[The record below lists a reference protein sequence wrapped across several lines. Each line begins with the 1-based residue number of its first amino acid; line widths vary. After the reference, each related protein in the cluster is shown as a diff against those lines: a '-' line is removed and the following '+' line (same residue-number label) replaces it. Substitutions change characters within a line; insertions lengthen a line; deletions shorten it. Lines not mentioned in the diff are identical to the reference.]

1 MRSSSVVHLAGVA
14 AWLAVAV
21 STAAAQTTY
30 PTVKVSGRLHTQ
42 FYYFGNEDYAALGG
56 NTATQNNFFVRRAR
70 IEARVQLNEYITA
83 FIQPDFAGGRST
95 STSTSCRPVVV
106 NNPLPDTVSVSC
118 SSSSTG
124 GVRLRDAWIDVRF
137 SKPDAKTAFTVR
149 LGQEKKPFSRYELTS
164 STNLPSI
171 ERGAGR
177 GLIGSASNDLFAA
190 SGYLAHDVGASARV
204 ERKLEG
210 GRMASLTAGIYNG
223 RGESANDNNNSKSY
237 GVRASAD
244 IWSKLSIGG
253 SYFSHDGIVGADTA
267 YRNNGYGV
275 DAQWNKPGEPGL
287 FALAEYLGGETAA
300 DNSINMTGIQ
310 AVAAYNIRMKS
321 PTSFLY
327 AIEPALRFDRAD
339 PDTDADDNES
349 TLISAVLGFYLTSK
363 AQWRIAY
370 ETQNFAASGAES
382 ISGVRTALTVS
393 F

>member
-149 LGQEKKPFSRYELTS
+149 LGQEKKPFSRYEL
-164 STNLPSI
+164 
-171 ERGAGR
+171 
-177 GLIGSASNDLFAA
+177 
-190 SGYLAHDVGASARV
+190 
-204 ERKLEG
+204 
-210 GRMASLTAGIYNG
+210 
-223 RGESANDNNNSKSY
+223 
-237 GVRASAD
+237 
-244 IWSKLSIGG
+244 
-253 SYFSHDGIVGADTA
+253 
-267 YRNNGYGV
+267 
-275 DAQWNKPGEPGL
+275 
-287 FALAEYLGGETAA
+287 
-300 DNSINMTGIQ
+300 
-310 AVAAYNIRMKS
+310 
-321 PTSFLY
+321 
-327 AIEPALRFDRAD
+327 
-339 PDTDADDNES
+339 
-349 TLISAVLGFYLTSK
+349 
-363 AQWRIAY
+363 
-370 ETQNFAASGAES
+370 
-382 ISGVRTALTVS
+382 
-393 F
+393 